1 MKRIPQKGEL
11 VIATIKKIY
20 NYGAFCTLD
29 EYEGLEAFLHV
40 SEIAP
45 RWIKNIHEHIREGQ
59 KVIAKVHRLIP
70 EKNQIDLTIKR
81 VSESDKV
88 WKREQYRKS
97 NRAKKMLEIAAKK
110 LRRSREKFI
119 EDVSAML
126 EKEYGS
132 PYAGLEAIS
141 LNTKDAEKK
150 LKLPK
155 KTFSALESIA
165 KDNIKK
171 QKVKIS
177 REIKLECYDKDGVQT
192 IKDAL
197 GSISSKLKVK
207 ITYLGAPYY
216 RIEIEA
222 DDYKTAERELE
233 RIMGDIEQKLE
244 KKEHVLEISEE

>member
-1 MKRIPQKGEL
+1 MKHIPQKGEL

-29 EYEGLEAFLHV
+29 EYDGLEAFLHV

-97 NRAKKMLEIAAKK
+97 NRARKMLEIAAKK
-110 LRRSREKFI
+110 LRRSKDKFI
-119 EDVSAML
+119 QDISKLLED
-126 EKEYGS
+126 EYGS
-132 PYAGLEAIS
+132 AYAGLEAIS

-150 LKLPK
+150 IKLPK
-155 KTFSALESIA
+155 KTFSVLESIA
-165 KDNIKK
+165 KDNIKR
-171 QKVKIS
+171 QKIKIS
-177 REIKLECYDKDGVQT
+177 RELKLECYEKDGVKL

-197 GSISSKLKVK
+197 GSVSSKLKVS
-207 ITYLGAPYY
+207 IRYLGAPYY
-216 RIEIEA
+216 KIEIEGF
-222 DDYKTAERELE
+222 DYKKAERELD
-233 RIMGDIEQKLE
+233 RIIGDIRQKL
-244 KKEHVLEISEE
+244 KGKEYVLEISEE